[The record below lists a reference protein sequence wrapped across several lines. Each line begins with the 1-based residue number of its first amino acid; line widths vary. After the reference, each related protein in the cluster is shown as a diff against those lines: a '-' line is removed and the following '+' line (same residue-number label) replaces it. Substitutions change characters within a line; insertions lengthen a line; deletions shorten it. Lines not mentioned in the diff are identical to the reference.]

1 MSDKNKIAKENYKES
16 METSYCISKRF
27 GSMTFQEAIDYSK
40 KAFENNGFEVV
51 MHFDLQNHIKKKLD
65 EDIRRYTL
73 LGMCNAALAI
83 DALSVENKVGIMLP
97 CNIIIPETGEEGVL
111 EVAVTDPLAALEI
124 ADNGKLKSLGKR
136 AKDQLQKAL
145 NEVEHQNNKL

>member
-1 MSDKNKIAKENYKES
+1 
-16 METSYCISKRF
+16 
-27 GSMTFQEAIDYSK
+27 
-40 KAFENNGFEVV
+40 
-51 MHFDLQNHIKKKLD
+51 
-65 EDIRRYTL
+65 
-73 LGMCNAALAI
+73 MCNAALAI

-97 CNIIIPETGEEGVL
+97 CNIIIQETGEEGVL